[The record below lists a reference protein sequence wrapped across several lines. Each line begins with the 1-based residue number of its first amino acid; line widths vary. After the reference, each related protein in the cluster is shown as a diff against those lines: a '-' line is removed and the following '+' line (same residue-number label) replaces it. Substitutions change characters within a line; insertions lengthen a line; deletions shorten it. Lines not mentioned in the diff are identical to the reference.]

1 MTSLQKIWGCDEEMM
16 EISLKICVSIQMKL
30 NTVGP
35 KTAKPHS
42 LWQNNLLTTAE
53 GAEEVL

>member
-16 EISLKICVSIQMKL
+16 EISLKICVSIQMKF

-35 KTAKPHS
+35 KTAKP
-42 LWQNNLLTTAE
+42 QFMAE
-53 GAEEVL
+53 QFVNHCQRC